1 MSAGSSGAVVAVKAI
16 SGGWIKTA
24 LAWRVEPPLADGDVV
39 VVQTDA
45 GPVLAEVVAR
55 PSAWTARR
63 PATEQSPR
71 ILRRATDQDQALRQR
86 HEQREREAFRVCVMK
101 IRERGLAMKLT
112 RVEQMFDG
120 SRLVFFFTS
129 DDRVDFRELVRELA
143 SDYKT
148 RIELRQIGV
157 RDEARRVDGYGICG
171 RRQCCNTFIGDFAP
185 ISTSHAR
192 EQDLSLNPTK
202 ISGNCGRLLCCLRYE
217 VEQYAV
223 NRKRFPRVGS
233 TVETVHGPGTIE
245 RIDYFREEAVLTNAE
260 GVSFRAKQEEI
271 VRVQAAPGREPH
283 ARRVIAEGIPT
294 NGEISDE
301 EALKRLDE
309 PEGLN

>member
-1 MSAGSSGAVVAVKAI
+1 MSAGSSGAVVAVKTI

-71 ILRRATDQDQALRQR
+71 VLRRATDLDQALRQR

-148 RIELRQIGV
+148 RIEMRQIGV
-157 RDEARRVDGYGICG
+157 RDEAKLLTGYGTCG
-171 RRQCCNTFIGDFAP
+171 RPLCCSTWLKSFDP
-185 ISTSHAR
+185 ISIKMAKQ
-192 EQDLSLNPTK
+192 QDLALNPSRL
-202 ISGNCGRLLCCLRYE
+202 SGLCGRLKCCLRYE
-217 VEQYAV
+217 LNHAAAGATRDEAY
-223 NRKRFPRVGS
+223 PGS
-233 TVETVHGPGTIE
+233 AG
-245 RIDYFREEAVLTNAE
+245 E
-260 GVSFRAKQEEI
+260 GG
-271 VRVQAAPGREPH
+271 QAAGCGGCGSGCCR
-283 ARRVIAEGIPT
+283 
-294 NGEISDE
+294 
-301 EALKRLDE
+301 
-309 PEGLN
+309 

>member
-1 MSAGSSGAVVAVKAI
+1 MAELYVVEFKGSRRGYYYNSYHH
-16 SGGWIKTA
+16 A
-24 LAWRVEPPLADGDVV
+24 LHVSEQVIIQVDQGEDI
-39 VVQTDA
+39 
-45 GPVLAEVVAR
+45 GVLAKR
-55 PSAWTARR
+55 IDTAIRFSDSEKPRSILR
-63 PATEQSPR
+63 PASKE
-71 ILRRATDQDQALRQR
+71 DQARFDQNRINEQLYKREVIGLVRR
-86 HEQREREAFRVCVMK
+86 HGLIMK
-101 IRERGLAMKLT
+101 IVDCEI
-112 RVEQMFDG
+112 QHDG
-120 SRLVFFFTS
+120 HKITFFFTA
-129 DDRVDFRELVRELA
+129 DHRVDFRGLVRDLA
-143 SDYKT
+143 SRYRT

-223 NRKRFPRVGS
+223 NRKRFPKVGS

-245 RIDYFREEAVLTNAE
+245 RIDYFREEAVLVNAE